1 MAHPTAEPVEI
12 LITRPSQKIKS
23 REPTHQNLP
32 HRGYFKNI
40 LGLKPLDFILE
51 HPKGVLANLLVPPCM
66 SENDAKGTGSTSLHF
81 DWCWILDDFG
91 ELERLTHIFT
101 FH

>member
-51 HPKGVLANLLVPPCM
+51 HPKGFIMCVY
-66 SENDAKGTGSTSLHF
+66 
-81 DWCWILDDFG
+81 I
-91 ELERLTHIFT
+91 
-101 FH
+101 

>member
-1 MAHPTAEPVEI
+1 MILSWKYFNWHKQKIKLAGAQPMAHPTAEPVEI

-51 HPKGVLANLLVPPCM
+51 HPKGFIMCVY
-66 SENDAKGTGSTSLHF
+66 
-81 DWCWILDDFG
+81 I
-91 ELERLTHIFT
+91 
-101 FH
+101 